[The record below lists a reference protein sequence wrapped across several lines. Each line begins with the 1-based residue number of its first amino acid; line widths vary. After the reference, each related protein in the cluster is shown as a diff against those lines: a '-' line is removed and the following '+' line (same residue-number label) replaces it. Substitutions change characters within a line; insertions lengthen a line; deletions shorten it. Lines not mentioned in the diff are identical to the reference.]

1 MGCGSCGTATG
12 GEQGCQSKGGCS
24 TGGCNKNNVYDWL
37 ADMPLS
43 FNENFNIIEVA
54 FKKGSRKGFYRNSAN
69 LSLTKGQLIVIEAA
83 QGYDVGEVSLQ
94 GELVK
99 AQMKKNRVSE
109 RDDTIRAV
117 IRVAGEQD
125 INTYLD
131 GRNKEQDTMIRARAI
146 AKSIKLD
153 MKIGDV
159 EYQGDGK
166 KATIYYTADDRVD
179 FRELVKVYARDFKVK
194 IEMRQIGARQEAA
207 RIGGMGTCGRELCCS
222 TWLADFKSVTT
233 QAVRYQ
239 NLAIN
244 TEKMSGQCG
253 RLKCC
258 LNYELDTYNDALKK
272 FPKNPDKI
280 ETEEGTA
287 YLRKTEILKK
297 QLWYAYEGHGGT
309 PFKLDVE
316 TVNELIWMNKQ
327 GKKPA
332 GLGNYNVVEE
342 VVEDESKHDDL
353 VGQVSLSTLEEKARK
368 NRNKSRNKRSGGRD
382 GDERRTQGRQQGG
395 GEGQQTEGGQQQER
409 KPQQNRNQ
417 GGNQNRQGGDRNRPQ
432 GERNQQQGQKP
443 QGERNQQ
450 NRNQGGN
457 NQNRQGGDRN
467 KQQGD
472 RNQPQGERN
481 QQQGQK
487 PQGERNNQQR
497 KEGGNNQNR
506 PQGDRNNQ
514 NRQGG
519 DRNKPQGDKP
529 AAPKTDNTEPK

>member
-1 MGCGSCGTATG
+1 
-12 GEQGCQSKGGCS
+12 
-24 TGGCNKNNVYDWL
+24 
-37 ADMPLS
+37 
-43 FNENFNIIEVA
+43 
-54 FKKGSRKGFYRNSAN
+54 
-69 LSLTKGQLIVIEAA
+69 
-83 QGYDVGEVSLQ
+83 
-94 GELVK
+94 
-99 AQMKKNRVSE
+99 
-109 RDDTIRAV
+109 
-117 IRVAGEQD
+117 
-125 INTYLD
+125 
-131 GRNKEQDTMIRARAI
+131 MIRARAI
-146 AKSIKLD
+146 AKSLKLD

-297 QLWYAYEGHGGT
+297 QLWYAYEGQGGT

-316 TVNELIWMNKQ
+316 TANELIWMNKQ

-332 GLGNYNVVEE
+332 SLGNYHVVEE
-342 VVEDESKHDDL
+342 VVVDESKHDDL
-353 VGQVSLSTLEEKARK
+353 VGQVSLTALDDKARK
-368 NRNKSRNKRSGGRD
+368 NRNKARNKRSGGRD
-382 GDERRTQGRQQGG
+382 GDDRRQPGKQGAADKPQA
-395 GEGQQTEGGQQQER
+395 EGAQQQDR
-409 KPQQNRNQ
+409 NKQQNRNQ
-417 GGNQNRQGGDRNRPQ
+417 GGNQNRQGGDRHKPQ
-432 GERNQQQGQKP
+432 GERHQQQGQKP
-443 QGERNQQ
+443 QSERNNQQ
-450 NRNQGGN
+450 RNQGGN
-457 NQNRQGGDRN
+457 HQNRQGGDRN
-467 KQQGD
+467 K
-472 RNQPQGERN
+472 PQGERH

-497 KEGGNNQNR
+497 NHGGNNQNR
-506 PQGDRNNQ
+506 QS
-514 NRQGG
+514 G

-529 AAPKTDNTEPK
+529 NAPIGDNTDHK

>member
-1 MGCGSCGTATG
+1 MGCGTCGTATG

-54 FKKGSRKGFYRNSAN
+54 FKKGSRKGFYRNSNN
-69 LSLTKGQLIVIEAA
+69 LSLAKGQLIVVEAA

-117 IRVAGEQD
+117 LRVAGEQD

-131 GRNKEQDTMIRARAI
+131 GRNREQDTMIRARAI
-146 AKSIKLD
+146 AKSLKLD

-297 QLWYAYEGHGGT
+297 QLWYAYEGQHGN

-316 TVNELIWMNKQ
+316 TANELIWMNKQ

-332 GLGNYNVVEE
+332 SLGNYHVVEE
-342 VVEDESKHDDL
+342 EVVDESKHDDL
-353 VGQVSLSTLEEKARK
+353 VGQVSLTALDDKARK
-368 NRNKSRNKRSGGRD
+368 NRNKARNKRSGGRD
-382 GDERRTQGRQQGG
+382 GDDRRTQNKQQGG
-395 GEGQQTEGGQQQER
+395 GDNPQAEAGQQQER
-409 KPQQNRNQ
+409 NKNQNRNQ
-417 GGNQNRQGGDRNRPQ
+417 SGNQNRQGGDRN
-432 GERNQQQGQKP
+432 K
-443 QGERNQQ
+443 
-450 NRNQGGN
+450 
-457 NQNRQGGDRN
+457 
-467 KQQGD
+467 
-472 RNQPQGERN
+472 PQGERN

-497 KEGGNNQNR
+497 NQGGNNQNR
-506 PQGDRNNQ
+506 QGGDRNKPQGDRNQQQGDRNQQQGQKPQGERNNQNRNQGGNNQNRQGGDRNNQ

-529 AAPKTDNTEPK
+529 NAPKSDNTEPK

>member
-54 FKKGSRKGFYRNSAN
+54 FKKGSRKGFYRNSNN
-69 LSLTKGQLIVIEAA
+69 LSLTKGQLVVIEAA

-109 RDDTIRAV
+109 RDDTIRTV
-117 IRVAGEQD
+117 LRVASEQD

-222 TWLADFKSVTT
+222 TWLSDFKSVTT

-309 PFKLDVE
+309 PFKLDVD
-316 TVNELIWMNKQ
+316 TANELIWMNKQ

-332 GLGNYNVVEE
+332 SLGNYHVVEE
-342 VVEDESKHDDL
+342 VVVDESKHDDL
-353 VGQVSLSTLEEKARK
+353 VGQVSLTSLDEKARK
-368 NRNKSRNKRSGGRD
+368 NRNKARNKRGGKG
-382 GDERRTQGRQQGG
+382 GDDRQQQS
-395 GEGQQTEGGQQQER
+395 GE
-409 KPQQNRNQ
+409 KS
-417 GGNQNRQGGDRNRPQ
+417 
-432 GERNQQQGQKP
+432 QGQKP
-443 QGERNQQ
+443 QGERNNQQ
-450 NRNQGGN
+450 RNQGGN

-467 KQQGD
+467 K
-472 RNQPQGERN
+472 PQGERSN
-481 QQQGQK
+481 QQGQK

-497 KEGGNNQNR
+497 NQGSNNPNRQGGDRNNQQRNL
-506 PQGDRNNQ
+506 GGNNQ

-519 DRNKPQGDKP
+519 DRNKQQGNKPQGDKST
-529 AAPKTDNTEPK
+529 APKTDNTEPK

>member
-69 LSLTKGQLIVIEAA
+69 LSLTKGQLIVVEAA

-117 IRVAGEQD
+117 LRIAGEQD
-125 INTYLD
+125 INIYLD
-131 GRNKEQDTMIRARAI
+131 GRNKEQETMIRSRAI
-146 AKSIKLD
+146 AKSLKLD

-297 QLWYAYEGHGGT
+297 QLWYAYEGQHGN

-316 TVNELIWMNKQ
+316 TANELIWMNKQ

-332 GLGNYNVVEE
+332 SLGNYHVVEE
-342 VVEDESKHDDL
+342 VIVDESKHDDL
-353 VGQVSLSTLEEKARK
+353 VGQVSLTALDDKARK
-368 NRNKSRNKRSGGRD
+368 NRNKARNKRSGGRD
-382 GDERRTQGRQQGG
+382 GDDRRQQGKQTG
-395 GEGQQTEGGQQQER
+395 SDKPQTEGGQQQ
-409 KPQQNRNQ
+409 
-417 GGNQNRQGGDRNRPQ
+417 DRN
-432 GERNQQQGQKP
+432 K
-443 QGERNQQ
+443 QQ

-467 KQQGD
+467 KQQGERNNQQRNQGGNNQNRQSGD
-472 RNQPQGERN
+472 RNKPQGERN

-487 PQGERNNQQR
+487 SQGDRNNQQR
-497 KEGGNNQNR
+497 NQGGNNQNR
-506 PQGDRNNQ
+506 QGGDRNNNQ

-529 AAPKTDNTEPK
+529 NAPIGDNTEHK